1 MLNLILSKDMH
12 HLRSHSSAAED
23 LKFLGHDAVVL
34 GEWFPHISNEHT
46 AFIFRVKWL
55 QAKQTPVNQK
65 VCNFRAHNS
74 AC

>member
-1 MLNLILSKDMH
+1 MLNLILLIDKH

-23 LKFLGHDAVVL
+23 IMFFGCDAVVL
-34 GEWFPHISNEHT
+34 GEWFPHISKEHT

-65 VCNFRAHNS
+65 AWNFRGYNS